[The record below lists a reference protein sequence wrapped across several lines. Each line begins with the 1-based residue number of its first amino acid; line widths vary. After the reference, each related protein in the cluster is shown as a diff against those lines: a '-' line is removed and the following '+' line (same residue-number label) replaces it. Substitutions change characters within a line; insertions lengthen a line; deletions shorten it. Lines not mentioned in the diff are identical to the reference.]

1 MVGTREMFP
10 ADRAP
15 CGKVV
20 GGEHYRDDDG
30 EGLVIDDQRY
40 ACGCRRTQ
48 HQYHDGSITTKA
60 IRHNGKVIL
69 DERTPEHPV

>member
-1 MVGTREMFP
+1 MRERF
-10 ADRAP
+10 AAERAP
-15 CGKVV
+15 CGKLV

-30 EGLVIDDQRY
+30 EGLVIFDQHY
-40 ACGCRRTQ
+40 TCGCRRSQ
-48 HQYHDGSITTKA
+48 HQYHDGSMTTMA